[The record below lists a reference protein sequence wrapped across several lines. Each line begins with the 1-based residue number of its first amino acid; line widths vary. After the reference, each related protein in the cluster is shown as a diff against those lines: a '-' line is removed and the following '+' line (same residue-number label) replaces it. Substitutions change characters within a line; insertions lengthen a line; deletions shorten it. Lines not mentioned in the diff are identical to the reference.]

1 MSEDPSVVERRASK
15 RSNAHAPFE
24 VKLLGARTLSGV
36 AHDVSSGGMLLEIE
50 GALPRIGAEVQLKF
64 KLPGDKER
72 MTANA
77 TVVRHA
83 GPKLA
88 GLRFLRLSTSE
99 LSRLQ
104 RFVDGG

>member
-1 MSEDPSVVERRASK
+1 MSEDRNVVERRAAK
-15 RSNAHAPFE
+15 RSEARPPFE
-24 VKLLGARTLSGV
+24 VKLLGAKTISGI

-64 KLPGDKER
+64 QLPGDKER
-72 MTANA
+72 MVANA

-88 GLRFLRLSTSE
+88 GLRFLRLSTNE
-99 LSRLQ
+99 LARLQ
-104 RFVDGG
+104 RYVEGA